1 MVLPAD
7 ALTICGQG
15 FVILRDSNDSCI
27 FTIFS
32 CQSSTLQLKSKAGV
46 AGSRI
51 SPDPRKQTQH
61 GYNGVL
67 YCVFVHFGIPD
78 VWLSAAG
85 RPDSEMAGLK
95 TNAFGGLP
103 HPVVMSI
110 RDNKDCTRVLP
121 LIFLLCRYYRVGRS
135 S

>member
-7 ALTICGQG
+7 ALTICGPG
-15 FVILRDSNDSCI
+15 FCMLLDSNDSCV

-32 CQSSTLQLKSKAGV
+32 CQSSTLELKSKAAV

-67 YCVFVHFGIPD
+67 YCVFVYFGIPD

-95 TNAFGGLP
+95 KNALGGLP
-103 HPVVMSI
+103 HPAIMSI
-110 RDNKDCTRVLP
+110 RDNKDYTRVLP
-121 LIFLLCRYYRVGRS
+121 LIFPLCRHHKAGRS